1 MMEDEIGIINHGRL
15 LFEGCLD
22 ELRQSALQ
30 TGFVADNLE
39 DMFLSMVGIRLP
51 WGGSVSAAVFYVLY
65 VLGTLAVSVLAKNTV
80 SVAYAAFY
88 QEKRRQFQ
96 EKMQEMNPFSPR

>member
-39 DMFLSMVGIRLP
+39 DMFLFMVEKNN
-51 WGGSVSAAVFYVLY
+51 AAR
-65 VLGTLAVSVLAKNTV
+65 K
-80 SVAYAAFY
+80 
-88 QEKRRQFQ
+88 QREKL
-96 EKMQEMNPFSPR
+96 